1 MPRRLPPDPLA
12 RLTPDT
18 INAEIAPR
26 LRPAA
31 AARLD
36 LAVAAEAATIR
47 RLLATADPAARAE
60 WAAVVEAVSL
70 RLLLLEATVRVGLE
84 GLGGSAVSGDAAEAW
99 EA

>member
-26 LRPAA
+26 LRPASA
-31 AARLD
+31 
-36 LAVAAEAATIR
+36 
-47 RLLATADPAARAE
+47 ATADPAARAE